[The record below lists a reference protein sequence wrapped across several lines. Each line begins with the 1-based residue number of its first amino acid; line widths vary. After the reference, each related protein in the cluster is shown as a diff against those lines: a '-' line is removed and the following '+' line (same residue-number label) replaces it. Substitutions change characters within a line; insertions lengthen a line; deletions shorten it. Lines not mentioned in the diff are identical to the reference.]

1 MAGPDGGRVWEKAAQ
16 LPALSREH
24 LGGPLQQLWRYTHP
38 NLHACTSPYRHI
50 YIYMFVQELDLLVGW
65 GSRKWGDAVLA
76 LSGRA
81 GCRLSPLESFDPR
94 YQRAGV
100 TRLSSSL

>member
-1 MAGPDGGRVWEKAAQ
+1 MAGPDGGRVWEKAEQ

-50 YIYMFVQELDLLVGW
+50 YIYVCSRTRPASGVELEEVG
-65 GSRKWGDAVLA
+65 R
-76 LSGRA
+76 
-81 GCRLSPLESFDPR
+81 CC
-94 YQRAGV
+94 
-100 TRLSSSL
+100 SSSLGEGWMQAESLGEL

>member
-1 MAGPDGGRVWEKAAQ
+1 MWEKAA
-16 LPALSREH
+16 LPALS
-24 LGGPLQQLWRYTHP
+24 LGCTWEAPSSSCGDTHIQTYMP
-38 NLHACTSPYRHI
+38 ALVLTSI

-100 TRLSSSL
+100 TRLPSSL